1 MPRSTS
7 SLYIDWTVPELA
19 GEEWE
24 FFHHPA
30 KQPFYRRHGI
40 DWETLG
46 AAFAAGSLAPYPRC
60 SEIDGIPVALSHHS
74 YDDYARYLAKAKRGY
89 RLNYNRMEDALQREG
104 RLTLPAPV
112 IIRAGGEALLFSGYR
127 RLCLAWNYG
136 MVPHVWL
143 VPHEAGPGD
152 NAPDPGRT
160 LQDTG

>member
-7 SLYIDWTVPELA
+7 SLSIDWTFPELS

-30 KQPFYRRHGI
+30 KQPFYLHHRI

-46 AAFAAGSLAPYPRC
+46 AAFAAGSLVPYPR
-60 SEIDGIPVALSHHS
+60 SGELGGVPVALSHHS

-89 RLNYNRMEDALQREG
+89 RLNYNRMEDALQRQG
-104 RLTLPAPV
+104 HLTLPAPV
-112 IIRAGGEALLFSGYR
+112 ILQAGGEALLFSGYR

-136 MVPHVWL
+136 MVPFVWL
-143 VPHEAGPGD
+143 V
-152 NAPDPGRT
+152 T
-160 LQDTG
+160 LHDRVQER